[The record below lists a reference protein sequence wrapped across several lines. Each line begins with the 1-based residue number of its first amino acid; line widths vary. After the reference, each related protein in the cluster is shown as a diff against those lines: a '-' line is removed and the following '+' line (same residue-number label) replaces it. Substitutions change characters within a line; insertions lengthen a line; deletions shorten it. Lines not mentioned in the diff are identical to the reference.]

1 MRGTTVL
8 ATALLLSAAPLGA
21 QQFVWTADRP
31 DGVAPVGIAADR
43 TLPGGT
49 LEVGYR
55 FGRMDA
61 EGLKFGTDPFT
72 EDEALELFEF
82 VPLTRKIEAHT
93 VTLGYGITDALTL
106 MVAGGW
112 IDKTREQAN
121 EEVFFSTSSSGI
133 ADAEAAL
140 LWQVYARGPY
150 RGHLQLGVVAPLGSI
165 DERGDIPEAADVIL
179 PYDMQLGLGSWAI
192 TPGLGAQ
199 AMNDV
204 GSVGGQLRGI
214 IPLADNDRG
223 YRPGVR
229 LEARAWAA
237 HAFNDF
243 VSVSGGVRATAVE
256 PIEGFDPELET
267 FRDPGDL
274 SLSFGG
280 NRVDLPV
287 GVNLLMPAGPLAGH
301 RFGLEFVWT
310 VHEDVDGPNLAS
322 DWGFTA
328 GWQTELDFGGLL
340 SSGF

>member
-1 MRGTTVL
+1 MRGTTLL
-8 ATALLLSAAPLGA
+8 ATALILSAAPVGA

-43 TLPGGT
+43 TLPGGA

-72 EDEALELFEF
+72 ELDALEIFEF
-82 VPLTRKIEAHT
+82 APLTRTVEGHT
-93 VTLGYGITDALTL
+93 LTLGYGITDDFTVMLS
-106 MVAGGW
+106 GGW
-112 IDKTREQAN
+112 VSKTREQAS

-140 LWQVYARGPY
+140 LWQVYAAGPY
-150 RGHLQLGVVAPLGSI
+150 RGHLQLGVVAPLGSV
-165 DERGDIPEAADVIL
+165 DERGDVPEAAGVLL

-192 TPGLGAQ
+192 APGIGGQ

-204 GSVGGQLRGI
+204 GSVGAQLRAVFPI
-214 IPLADNDRG
+214 NDNDRG
-223 YRPGVR
+223 YRPGNRV
-229 LEARAWAA
+229 EARLWAA

-243 VSVSGGVRATAVE
+243 VSVSGGVRATAADAYS
-256 PIEGFDPELET
+256 GFDPDLET

-280 NRVDLPV
+280 NRVDLPL
-287 GVNLLMPAGPLAGH
+287 GVNLMMPDGPLAGH
-301 RFGLEFVWT
+301 RFGAEMVWT

-322 DWGFTA
+322 DWGFVL
-328 GWQTELDFGGLL
+328 GWQKAFDMGGL
-340 SSGF
+340 GF